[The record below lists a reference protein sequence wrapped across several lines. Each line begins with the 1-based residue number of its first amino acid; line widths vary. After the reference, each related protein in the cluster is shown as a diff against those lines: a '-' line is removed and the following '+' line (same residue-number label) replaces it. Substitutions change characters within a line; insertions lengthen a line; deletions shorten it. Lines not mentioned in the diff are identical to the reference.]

1 MHVEMDDIWYLYFI
15 YVFDMYLICILYM
28 YLMIFAKLGCLML

>member
-15 YVFDMYLICILYM
+15 YVFDMYLICILYVF
-28 YLMIFAKLGCLML
+28 YICI